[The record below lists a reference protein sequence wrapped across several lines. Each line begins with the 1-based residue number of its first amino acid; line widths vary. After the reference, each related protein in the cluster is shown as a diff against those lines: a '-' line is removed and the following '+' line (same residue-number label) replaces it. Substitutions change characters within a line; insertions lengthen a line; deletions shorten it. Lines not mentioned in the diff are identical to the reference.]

1 MTKIYSLCL
10 TLIFLSTAAIAE
22 TKNFDIKGTWEGK
35 ARDGTVLQYTF
46 TKAGLVTW
54 IVKHPKFKQAFP
66 KGLTGKFKVTIL
78 KPYAHL
84 DITDFDSPQFKGFKF
99 LGIFQII
106 NKKSF
111 KLEAARNPAG
121 PRIKY
126 FTPDA
131 IEFKLINS

>member
-1 MTKIYSLCL
+1 MLCVPL
-10 TLIFLSTAAIAE
+10 LLLSTSVTAE
-22 TKNFDIKGTWEGK
+22 TNNFNINGTWIGK

-46 TKAGLVTW
+46 TKAGKVTW

-66 KGLTGKFKVTIL
+66 KGLTGKFKVTML

-84 DITDFDSPQFKGFKF
+84 DITDFNNPQFNGFKF
-99 LGIFQII
+99 LGILKVI
-106 NKKSF
+106 NKHSF
-111 KLEAARNPAG
+111 KLEAARNPTDT
-121 PRIKY
+121 RIKN